1 MMKLKIRGAKAL
13 VLSAAIFLAGSSF
26 LSAKDTPSVVEHI
39 RLCLWASLDA
49 YPGTSEA
56 ADMEAGPYDYPI
68 KSLKEVA
75 PYLVQGMVYG
85 WEFSYTPSDKSRGV
99 EEYFELTPIQEL
111 SSEDKLTYSSPWVE
125 ESRLNAWIDFT
136 RTESQIQNYNLW
148 SSIKNKTISGK
159 GYGSFSKG
167 FEGIQ
172 AATADCAKNAVRD
185 YYRKVIKNKP
195 KEITGRLLIRDQPLL
210 GVDSGKYVIKL
221 DFFME
226 SGRIIEYT
234 RF

>member
-1 MMKLKIRGAKAL
+1 MMKKKIPMAKAL
-13 VLSAAIFLAGSSF
+13 VISAAIFLAGSSL

-39 RLCLWASLDA
+39 RLCLWAGLDA
-49 YPGTSEA
+49 YPGSAEA
-56 ADMEAGPYDYPI
+56 ADLEAGPYDYPI
-68 KSLKEVA
+68 KSMKKVA
-75 PYLVQGMVYG
+75 PYLIQGMVYG
-85 WEFSYTPSDKSRGV
+85 WEFSYTPSDKTRGV
-99 EEYFELTPIQEL
+99 EEYFELTPIQSL
-111 SSEDKLTYSSPWVE
+111 SADDKITYSSPWLE
-125 ESRLNAWIDFT
+125 ESRLNAWVDFT
-136 RTESQIQNYNLW
+136 RTENQIQKYNLW
-148 SSIKNKTISGK
+148 ASISNKSISAK

-172 AATADCAKNAVRD
+172 EAAADCAKNAVRD